1 MANETHNG
9 SLNRSKIVAKPD
21 EGMHSAGKS
30 NGEEATLRKGNLPK
44 SEAVRTLPLTGGK
57 EAIECALKQNWSLTS
72 DGTKILNVIPNSGK
86 AVLTHDKGG
95 EDATGHE

>member
-1 MANETHNG
+1 MAYADE
-9 SLNRSKIVAKPD
+9 RKKKIESTGV
-21 EGMHSAGKS
+21 EGVKSAGKS
-30 NGEEATLRKGNLPK
+30 NAEDSTLRKGNLPK
-44 SEAVRTLPLTGGK
+44 SEAVRTVDVNQNK
-57 EAIECALKQNWSLTS
+57 NAAQEAALKQNISLTS